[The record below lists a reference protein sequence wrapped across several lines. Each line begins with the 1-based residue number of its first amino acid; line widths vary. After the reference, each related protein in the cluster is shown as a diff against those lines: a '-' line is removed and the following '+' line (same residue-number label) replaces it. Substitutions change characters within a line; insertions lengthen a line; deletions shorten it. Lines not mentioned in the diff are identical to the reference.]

1 MVLPICK
8 ACLDC
13 DCKIIVRAARR
24 NAKAK
29 HAMMEVDMDGEAL
42 RVEVIAA
49 DEAREVAGDTTTSEE
64 VPTLPKR
71 KRIIWSTRSRYV
83 EL

>member
-1 MVLPICK
+1 
-8 ACLDC
+8 
-13 DCKIIVRAARR
+13 
-24 NAKAK
+24 
-29 HAMMEVDMDGEAL
+29 MMEVDMDGEAL